1 MHFVADAV
9 QRGAATTWQR
19 ANAIDVL
26 EGRGQRSCAMCRVSC
41 VRGFPPSALSQRR
54 RLEVAARARR
64 RWRRG
69 ARKAEKQEEEGKGEE
84 RVDEGTIERKKDRS
98 SGHRKEGK
106 RIEGGGKKKEICRAN
121 SRAR

>member
-9 QRGAATTWQR
+9 QRGAATTWRR

-69 ARKAEKQEEEGKGEE
+69 ARKAENEEEEEEKEEEEKEEEEEEEE
-84 RVDEGTIERKKDRS
+84 R
-98 SGHRKEGK
+98 
-106 RIEGGGKKKEICRAN
+106 
-121 SRAR
+121 

>member
-9 QRGAATTWQR
+9 QRGAATTWRR

-69 ARKAEKQEEEGKGEE
+69 DTESREGRKTEEAGRGRRGK
-84 RVDEGTIERKKDRS
+84 
-98 SGHRKEGK
+98 
-106 RIEGGGKKKEICRAN
+106 GGKKKRKSVELIRVRDNAV
-121 SRAR
+121 AE